1 MVNFD
6 SEEGF
11 TVHMEQHAKDDAKEV
26 KAFKPYKPP
35 PVGKKRKK

>member
-11 TVHMEQHAKDDAKEV
+11 TIHMKQHAKDDAKEG

-35 PVGKKRKK
+35 PAGKKRKK